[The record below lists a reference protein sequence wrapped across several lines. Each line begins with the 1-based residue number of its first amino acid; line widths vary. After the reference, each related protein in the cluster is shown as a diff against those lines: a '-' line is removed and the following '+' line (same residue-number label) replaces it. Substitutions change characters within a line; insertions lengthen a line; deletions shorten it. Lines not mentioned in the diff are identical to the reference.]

1 MNQKND
7 LTTGSVAK
15 TLLHFMIPVLLA
27 LALQSIYG
35 IVDLLVVTHFSTVGD
50 ISGVTIGSQVN
61 SILINTCASLA
72 MGTTILLGVY
82 IGGGD
87 QDNASRTIGSSII
100 IFAITSVIVTLGLF
114 FATDAIVVATQTP
127 TEAIAATTDYIAISA
142 LGATFIIFYNLLGS
156 IFRGIGD
163 SRTPLLSVGI
173 ACIFNTILDLIL
185 VAVFDMGAAGAALA
199 TVIAQGLSVIICIF
213 ILRKRTLPFTFKKE
227 YLKLEK
233 FYSKEVLRLGSPMAI
248 QSILTS
254 GSFLAVTAII
264 NGFGVYASS
273 AVGIVQKITTVI
285 MLISASFMHSL
296 ASFVAQNRGAN
307 QMERAKEGLFTSLRL
322 SFVISGIL
330 AYLSWF
336 HGDVFIGLFTSDPPL
351 VEASIQFLRAYA
363 LETALTSVYFC
374 MMGYFNGCGKTTFTS
389 IQGTVASVGIRL
401 PLTLLFAQLSTNL
414 TIVGL
419 GIPIST
425 ALQIIVCAYYYRR
438 LQRTG
443 LQEKVG

>member
-1 MNQKND
+1 MYEKNN
-7 LTTGSVAK
+7 LTTGSVTA
-15 TLLHFMIPVLLA
+15 TLLRFMIPVLLA
-27 LALQSIYG
+27 LALQSVYG

-72 MGTTILLGVY
+72 MGTTILLGLY

-87 QDNASRTIGSSII
+87 QDKASRTIGSSIV
-100 IFAITSVIVTLGLF
+100 IFAITSIIVTLGLF

-127 TEAIAATTDYIAISA
+127 TEAIAATTDYISISA

-173 ACIFNTILDLIL
+173 ACVFNTFLDLIL
-185 VAVFDMGAAGAALA
+185 VAGFNMGAAGAALA
-199 TVIAQGLSVIICIF
+199 TVVAQGLSVIICVL

-254 GSFLAVTAII
+254 GSFLAVTSII
-264 NGFGVYASS
+264 NTFGVYASS
-273 AVGIVQKITTVI
+273 AVGIVQKITVVI

-307 QMERAKEGLFTSLRL
+307 QMERAKEGLITSLRL
-322 SFVISGIL
+322 SIIISGIL

-336 HGDVFIGLFTSDPPL
+336 HGAIFINVFTSDPPL

-389 IQGTVASVGIRL
+389 IQGTIASVGIRL
-401 PLTLLFAQLSTNL
+401 PLTLLFAQFSTDL

-425 ALQIIVCAYYYRR
+425 AMQIIVCAYYYRR
-438 LQRTG
+438 LQRTHP
-443 LQEKVG
+443 